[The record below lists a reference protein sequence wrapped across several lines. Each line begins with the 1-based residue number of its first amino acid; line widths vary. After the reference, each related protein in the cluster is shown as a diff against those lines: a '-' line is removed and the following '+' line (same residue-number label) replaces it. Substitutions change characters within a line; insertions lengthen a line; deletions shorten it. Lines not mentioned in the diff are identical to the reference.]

1 MFHQSNLYFESS
13 GKAIHGIVLAGLIL
27 VLTAC
32 QSQPRQETEEI
43 SPEPAS
49 TTHSK
54 SVSQTTPEGPTLSN
68 DLPGLSPNLLYD
80 LLVASIASQ
89 RNDETTALES
99 LSRAA
104 YQSRDKRII
113 AEAIQLAM
121 QTENYQ
127 QATELARL
135 LNSIDPD
142 NYRVILF
149 LAKAQFEL
157 GESEHA
163 LTLLIELASRQDKD
177 RLYVFHEIA
186 SLLSEQN
193 KDNILDMYFAQL
205 EPHKDSPQANM
216 VGTLVAFRLEDPDYF
231 IRSVETTLELSPGWE
246 APAILKLTYLSGK
259 DIDLTRSYANTYLE
273 KYPEQERFRLQY
285 ARTLIQS
292 ESYDDALNQLD
303 TILAVNA
310 DSLDALFSSGLLF
323 IDRNDLDSA
332 RFRLERYFALDSQN
346 DQVRLYLADIEISEN
361 NYSEAA
367 GYLYG
372 VAPGRFYLEA
382 QIKLAQ
388 VFAEQGDL
396 EAGIRHLEQI
406 ETADEEERSR
416 VLLEQD
422 FLFRRFDMLD
432 KAKETLDAG
441 LERFPEN
448 PDLLY
453 NRGLLAAQM
462 ELLELHEKDMRKL
475 IQIQP
480 ENAHAYNALGYTL
493 ADKTQRLDEAMELIT
508 RANELLPDNP
518 FILDSMGW
526 VHYRL
531 GNNAEAIRFLK
542 LALDGRQDAE
552 IAAHL
557 GEVLWASGEQEEA
570 RSIWEQG
577 TQWAPDNNILKETID
592 RHSNTQSG
600 FYEPG
605 KVQTFA
611 IIHKLPQ
618 RSSIREI
625 RI

>member
-1 MFHQSNLYFESS
+1 VYQKSNLSFKSS
-13 GKAIHGIVLAGLIL
+13 GKAIRGIAIAGLTLVLA
-27 VLTAC
+27 AC
-32 QSQPRQETEEI
+32 QTPPRPDTGQI
-43 SPEPAS
+43 APEPVS
-49 TTHSK
+49 KTHSE
-54 SVSQTTPEGPTLSN
+54 SVSQTTT
-68 DLPGLSPNLLYD
+68 DTPGLSNGSSDLSPDLLYD

-89 RNDETTALES
+89 RNDANTALES

-104 YQSRDKRII
+104 YHSRDKRII

-149 LAKAQFEL
+149 LANAQFEL
-157 GESEHA
+157 GESENA
-163 LTLLIELASRQDKD
+163 LTLIIELASRQDQD

-193 KDNILDMYFAQL
+193 KDSILDMYFDQM
-205 EPHKDSPQANM
+205 EPFKDSPQANM
-216 VGTLVAFRLEDPDYF
+216 VATLLAFRLEDPDYF
-231 IRSVETTLELSPGWE
+231 TRSVKTTLELSPGWE
-246 APAILKLTYLSGK
+246 APAILKLTYLSRK
-259 DIDLTRSYANTYLE
+259 DMELTRTYADTYLE
-273 KYPEQERFRLQY
+273 QHPDKEKFRLQY
-285 ARTLIQS
+285 ARTLIQA

-303 TILAVNA
+303 SILAVNS

-323 IDRNDLDSA
+323 MDRNDLDSA
-332 RFRLERYFALDSQN
+332 RSRLEQYFALDSQN
-346 DQVRLYLADIEISEN
+346 DQVRLYLADIEIEDN

-367 GYLYG
+367 SYLYG
-372 VAPGRFYLEA
+372 VSPGRFYLEA

-396 EAGIRHLEQI
+396 EGGIRHLEQI
-406 ETADEEERSR
+406 DTSDEGERSR

-422 FLFRRFDMLD
+422 FLFRKFNMLD

-493 ADKTQRLDEAMELIT
+493 ADKTDRLDEAMELIS

-542 LALDGRQDAE
+542 QALDGRQDAE

-557 GEVLWASGEQEEA
+557 GEVLWASGEQDEA
-570 RSIWEQG
+570 LNIWDQG
-577 TQWAPDNNILKETID
+577 IQWAPENTILKETID
-592 RHSNTQSG
+592 RHSNTQSR
-600 FYEPG
+600 FYELK
-605 KVQTFA
+605 KVHTFA
-611 IIHKLPQ
+611 RTGKLPH
-618 RSSIREI
+618 RESMEAI

>member
-1 MFHQSNLYFESS
+1 MVSL
-13 GKAIHGIVLAGLIL
+13 LL
-27 VLTAC
+27 VLSAC
-32 QSQPRQETEEI
+32 QTQPQKENTGETSVEPVSQPDSKSI
-43 SPEPAS
+43 SQTNPQTPAS
-49 TTHSK
+49 S
-54 SVSQTTPEGPTLSN
+54 
-68 DLPGLSPNLLYD
+68 DLSPDLLYD

-89 RNDETTALES
+89 RNDDSAALES

-121 QTENYQ
+121 QTGNYQ
-127 QATELARL
+127 QATELAQL

-149 LAKAQFEL
+149 LASAQFEL
-157 GESEHA
+157 GESENA
-163 LTLLIELASRQDKD
+163 LTLVIELASRQDQD

-186 SLLSEQN
+186 SLLSEQ
-193 KDNILDMYFAQL
+193 DTDSILDMYFDQL
-205 EPHKDSPQANM
+205 EPYKDSPQVSM
-216 VGTLVAFRLEDPDYF
+216 VGTLLAFRLENPDF
-231 IRSVETTLELSPGWE
+231 FTRSVEVTLDLAPGWE
-246 APAILKLTYLSGK
+246 APAILKLTYLSG
-259 DIDLTRSYANTYLE
+259 IDMGMARSYADTYLE
-273 KYPEQERFRLQY
+273 QYPDQEKFRLQY

-292 ESYDDALNQLD
+292 GSYDDALAQFD
-303 TILAVNA
+303 SILAVNK

-323 IDRNDLDSA
+323 LDRNDLDSA
-332 RFRLERYFALDSQN
+332 RSRLERYFALDNQN
-346 DQVRLYLADIEISEN
+346 DQVRLYLADIEIEDH
-361 NYSEAA
+361 NYTEATS
-367 GYLYG
+367 YLYG
-372 VAPGRFYLEA
+372 IGPGRFYLDA

-406 ETADEEERSR
+406 DTSDEDERSR
-416 VLLEQD
+416 VVLEQD
-422 FLFRRFDMLD
+422 FMFQKFDMLD
-432 KAKETLDAG
+432 KAKEALDVG

-493 ADKTQRLDEAMELIT
+493 ADKTDRLDEAMELIT

-531 GNNAEAIRFLK
+531 GNNTEAIRFLK
-542 LALDGRQDAE
+542 QALDGRQDAE

-557 GEVLWASGEQEEA
+557 GEVLWVSGEHDEA
-570 RSIWEQG
+570 RNIWNQG
-577 TQWAPDNNILKETID
+577 TKWSPDNTILKETID
-592 RHSNTQSG
+592 RHSDTQSG
-600 FYEPG
+600 FYERKQESVLVITSNLTKREP
-605 KVQTFA
+605 T
-611 IIHKLPQ
+611 L
-618 RSSIREI
+618 EI